1 MKSTPTAMSEDKSKN
16 EQDALQRRPN
26 PQGWTPPKAPYNP
39 YDPTDLR
46 PPEGYPSEFKIPGN
60 QPSGFSSIPKN
71 PTQYKKVN
79 ETMKRL
85 NYTPR
90 PASEVYPGQYKVL
103 RRIDTNQRLNTGT
116 RWFGSFLAG
125 SVVIY
130 CAFFHRWNDGR
141 ENVMSDFYRTRLKV
155 KERLFGLDDQEYDDL
170 YYPKGA
176 NMVIKNVKD
185 TDYIPED
192 LRKTVESEYVLNR
205 PSERHVLEA
214 QRIQQQQEEQLLR
227 EMDEHKKFAMS
238 FMDDES
244 KTNEIEKADKRKK
257 WFGIF

>member
-1 MKSTPTAMSEDKSKN
+1 MSTNRMSGDKAKKEED
-16 EQDALQRRPN
+16 DFQRRPN
-26 PQGWTPPKAPYNP
+26 PKGWTPPKAPYNP

-60 QPSGFSSIPKN
+60 QPSGFSSIPNN

-90 PASEVYPGQYKVL
+90 PPSGVYPGQYKVL
-103 RRIDTNQRLNTGT
+103 RRIDTNQRLNTGS
-116 RWFGSFLAG
+116 RWFGSFLAA
-125 SVVIY
+125 SVVVY

-141 ENVMSDFYRTRLKV
+141 ENVMSDFYRARLSL
-155 KERLFGLDDQEYDDL
+155 KERVIGLSDQEYDDL
-170 YYPKGA
+170 HHPKGA
-176 NMVIKNVKD
+176 NIVVKNVKD
-185 TDYIPED
+185 SDYIPEN
-192 LRKTVESEYVLNR
+192 LRKTVEGEYALNR

-238 FMDDES
+238 FMTDES
-244 KTNEIEKADKRKK
+244 NAGEKEKPERKK
-257 WFGIF
+257 WFGVF